1 MAWLGDRGGVKSFET
16 KYIFQPGPEFFQWVS
31 IYWPDLRLRQKN
43 CCLRLPLGGAFA
55 KRGSIYQRTAIIR
68 THSFMFLW
76 NINFLSVCGMF
87 EILKRKQIFFT
98 PRWHPVHPPT
108 SLWPYLAPSSSW
120 TSYPPPLALL
130 HTHKHNPLLAIPGK
144 WVAECVWPKMFS
156 TWFSNTYLCHQIA
169 LRQRSPLKAG
179 YSEDKLLFSPPWNG
193 SISSFNNRLKILPF
207 LALNN
212 VFHLRYEKNC
222 GIRKK
227 EMWIQV
233 SSYLY
238 FHFHNCSGTLG
249 N

>member
-1 MAWLGDRGGVKSFET
+1 MVPLPSGEVFIREPPLSAHIPLCSFE
-16 KYIFQPGPEFFQWVS
+16 IFIFCQCIWNIDMKTNLFHSPLTPS
-31 IYWPDLRLRQKN
+31 PPTH
-43 CCLRLPLGGAFA
+43 LPLTLLSTQF
-55 KRGSIYQRTAIIR
+55 
-68 THSFMFLW
+68 FLD
-76 NINFLSVCGMF
+76 FL
-87 EILKRKQIFFT
+87 
-98 PRWHPVHPPT
+98 
-108 SLWPYLAPSSSW
+108 PS
-120 TSYPPPLALL
+120 PLALL

-193 SISSFNNRLKILPF
+193 SISSFNNRLEILPF

-238 FHFHNCSGTLG
+238 FHFHYCSGTLG